1 MMEQE
6 VSIVC
11 PLIDIPTKTHDLLLG
26 HDGCYDADRADK
38 VQRLCTLDT
47 SLRGLT
53 LSTLRV
59 VWHETA
65 LDTVLDPLARS
76 VRLELSL
83 SSATSKQLPLVR
95 LVDGLLLLLIDVTIV
110 HSVTAIPS
118 EDSINTCEI
127 ESGIKAKFTC
137 SSRQSGPRL
146 RL

>member
-1 MMEQE
+1 MEQE
-6 VSIVC
+6 VSMAC
-11 PLIDIPTKTHDLLLG
+11 PSTDILTKSHGLLLG
-26 HDGCYDADRADK
+26 PDGCYDANRADK
-38 VQRLCTLDT
+38 AQRLGAWNT

-76 VRLELSL
+76 VRFQLSL
-83 SSATSKQLPLVR
+83 SSATSEQLPLVR

-118 EDSINTCEI
+118 VNSINTCEI
-127 ESGIKAKFTC
+127 
-137 SSRQSGPRL
+137 SRGSK
-146 RL
+146 

>member
-11 PLIDIPTKTHDLLLG
+11 PLIDIPTKTHGLLLG

-47 SLRGLT
+47 SSRGLT

-95 LVDGLLLLLIDVTIV
+95 LVDGPLLLLIDMTIV
-110 HSVTAIPS
+110 HSVTIIPS
-118 EDSINTCEI
+118 KNAIRQCEI
-127 ESGIKAKFTC
+127 
-137 SSRQSGPRL
+137 
-146 RL
+146 